1 MKKLLT
7 LALSLT
13 LCLSLDACGGSKE
26 TPAAEEKPVE
36 TETPAETTVLNVAAS
51 ATPHAEILEVCVP
64 ILAEQG
70 IDLQVHVYGDY
81 VVPNT
86 AVEEGAEDANY
97 FQHVPYLDNFN
108 AENGTHL
115 VSVAGVHI
123 EPMGIYAG
131 KTASLDELAD
141 GASVAVP
148 NDVTNEA
155 RALLLLEAQ
164 GLIKLSDD
172 AGLDATPNDIVE
184 NPKNLTFTELEAAM
198 VPNALTEVDIAVIN
212 VNYALEAGFNP
223 VEDALAIEDADS
235 PYVNI
240 LVVKE
245 GNENN
250 PAVQALEDELDSDD
264 EQDIILVENSSG
276 RLLSSACR
284 KGFFDKLL
292 FFFQSQLYFD
302 GQHRASAQ
310 QQGQCPS
317 APEQAVTHQLLVLL
331 PAHGSSKECQ
341 HSDHAEYDADDV
353 RRQFPAQG
361 PCSQIQQEPDS
372 GKDSPSVDLPGGQ
385 RSLFR
390 VFHIN
395 SP

>member
-13 LCLSLDACGGSKE
+13 LCLSLAACGGSKE

-64 ILAEQG
+64 ILKEQG
-70 IDLQVHVYGDY
+70 IDLQIHVYGDY

-131 KTASLDELAD
+131 KTTSLDELAD

-172 AGLDATPNDIVE
+172 AGLDATHNDIVE
-184 NPKNLTFTELEAAM
+184 NPKNLTFKELEAAM
-198 VPNALTEVDIAVIN
+198 IPNAVDEVDLSFIN

-223 VEDALAIEDADS
+223 TEDALAIEDANS

-240 LVVKE
+240 VAVKE

-250 PAVQALEDELDSDD
+250 PAVLA
-264 EQDIILVENSSG
+264 LVEA
-276 RLLSSACR
+276 L
-284 KGFFDKLL
+284 
-292 FFFQSQLYFD
+292 QSDTVRDFINETY
-302 GQHRASAQ
+302 G
-310 QQGQCPS
+310 G
-317 APEQAVTHQLLVLL
+317 AVV
-331 PAHGSSKECQ
+331 PA
-341 HSDHAEYDADDV
+341 
-353 RRQFPAQG
+353 F
-361 PCSQIQQEPDS
+361 
-372 GKDSPSVDLPGGQ
+372 
-385 RSLFR
+385 
-390 VFHIN
+390 
-395 SP
+395 